1 MTLMGDS
8 FNIKRYDCL
17 NCNSIYLSFMGSGFH
32 QSGDLFFYP
41 FQCVCMLLRILSL
54 LSFHLSVEEETY
66 TYCHV
71 NWVVYYTT
79 TFNWEP
85 QSASVGLPESGGGTI
100 TMYNGS
106 CGPSSAWRS
115 LRQVGTAF
123 PSLKSHS
130 VCISSVS
137 HANVNRCEVS
147 SVIDCWHILFTIF
160 LCNMHASF
168 VLNTAKIYAPPLLS
182 LNVIW

>member
-17 NCNSIYLSFMGSGFH
+17 NCSSFYLSFMGSGFH

-71 NWVVYYTT
+71 NWVMYYTT

-147 SVIDCWHILFTIF
+147 SVIDCWHIFYLPFFSAT
-160 LCNMHASF
+160 CMH
-168 VLNTAKIYAPPLLS
+168 LLS
-182 LNVIW
+182 LTQLKYMLHLFLV